1 MIKTCQNT
9 YIKLNYQMI
18 DKLEIIQAKNV
29 LSRQYQFS
37 VEFALSYKINSG
49 LCKKALKKN
58 LSTAIKV

>member
-1 MIKTCQNT
+1 
-9 YIKLNYQMI
+9 MI